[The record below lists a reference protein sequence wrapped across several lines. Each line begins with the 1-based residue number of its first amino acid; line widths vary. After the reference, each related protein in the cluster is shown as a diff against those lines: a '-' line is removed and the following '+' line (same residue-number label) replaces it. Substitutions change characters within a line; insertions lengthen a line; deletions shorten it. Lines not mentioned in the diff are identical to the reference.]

1 MRTYVTLAAV
11 AAVFAT
17 LHAIAYYAHQANVAA
32 AKLAAVE
39 TGAQQAIGPDPFA
52 AGFPVCRNGIQ
63 KQ

>member
-1 MRTYVTLAAV
+1 MRTYVTL

-39 TGAQQAIGPDPFA
+39 TGAQQATGPDPFA
-52 AGFPVCRNGIQ
+52 AGFPICRGGLQ